1 MKRANSFCTNFGKRF
16 KGFFSKCAAFF
27 RKRFSKRFVKRTT
40 FQLALSA
47 VFTALTLVA
56 TIVISIPIPATGG
69 YVNVGDTMIFL
80 SGALFGPF
88 VGGISGGLGSMAAD
102 LILGYSFYAP
112 FTFLIKGLEGV
123 LCGLLGY
130 FVANKFKKHVFR
142 YGFQFVSFVLS
153 GLFMCAGYFFVEFGY
168 YDIGGALG
176 GLTGNLIQAFSSVA
190 LASALLFFCKLGDRV
205 VRKSFPNKPNVN
217 RSGFD
222 ALKNPEKTDIFEI
235 SVGSEDAPRASETDG
250 SETSVGSAATNA
262 SKPND
267 FEPCGTHD
275 EAQSN
280 PASPSNSDESDL
292 RF

>member
-16 KGFFSKCAAFF
+16 KVFFSKCATFF

-130 FVANKFKKHVFR
+130 FVANKFKKHVLR

-205 VRKSFPNKPNVN
+205 VRKSFPNKPTVR
-217 RSGFD
+217 RSNFEP
-222 ALKNPEKTDIFEI
+222 LKNSNNTDIFEL
-235 SVGSEDAPRASETDG
+235 SVGSEDAPHASEPNG
-250 SETSVGSAATNA
+250 GETSVGSTTTNA
-262 SKPND
+262 SQPND
-267 FEPCGTHD
+267 LEPSGADD
-275 EAQSN
+275 ETQSN
-280 PASPSNSDESDL
+280 SSSPSNSVESNL
-292 RF
+292 

>member
-16 KGFFSKCAAFF
+16 KGFFSKCATFF
-27 RKRFSKRFVKRTT
+27 RKHFSKRFVKRTT

-130 FVANKFKKHVFR
+130 FVANKFKKHVLR

-205 VRKSFPNKPNVN
+205 VRKSFPNKPTVR
-217 RSGFD
+217 RSNFEP
-222 ALKNPEKTDIFEI
+222 LKNSNNTDIFEL
-235 SVGSEDAPRASETDG
+235 SVGSEDAPHASEPNG
-250 SETSVGSAATNA
+250 GETSVGSTTTNA
-262 SKPND
+262 SQPND
-267 FEPCGTHD
+267 LEPSGADD
-275 EAQSN
+275 ETQSN
-280 PASPSNSDESDL
+280 SSSPSNSVESNL
-292 RF
+292 

>member
-123 LCGLLGY
+123 LCGFLGY

-153 GLFMCAGYFFVEFGY
+153 GMFMCAGYIFVEFGY

-205 VRKSFPNKPNVN
+205 VRKSFPNKTTVS
-217 RSGFD
+217 RSGFEP
-222 ALKNPEKTDIFEI
+222 LKNSEKTDVFEI
-235 SVGSEDAPRASETDG
+235 SDDSEYAPNASEPND
-250 SETSVGSAATNA
+250 SETAVGSAATNA
-262 SKPND
+262 SEPNGS
-267 FEPCGTHD
+267 EACGAD
-275 EAQSN
+275 NEAQPN
-280 PASPSNSDESDL
+280 PASPSDSDETDL

>member
-102 LILGYSFYAP
+102 LILGYGFYAP

-130 FVANKFKKHVFR
+130 FVANKFKKHVLR
-142 YGFQFVSFVLS
+142 YGFQFISFVLS
-153 GLFMCAGYFFVEFGY
+153 GLFMCAGYFFVEFAY

-205 VRKSFPNKPNVN
+205 VRKSFPTKPNVN
-217 RSGFD
+217 HTE
-222 ALKNPEKTDIFEI
+222 PEPLETSSKSQDLEI
-235 SVGSEDAPRASETDG
+235 SVSAAEVPHASETDG
-250 SETSVGSAATNA
+250 SETSVGSTATNS

-267 FEPCGTHD
+267 FEPGGTDD

-280 PASPSNSDESDL
+280 ASPSNPDENNL